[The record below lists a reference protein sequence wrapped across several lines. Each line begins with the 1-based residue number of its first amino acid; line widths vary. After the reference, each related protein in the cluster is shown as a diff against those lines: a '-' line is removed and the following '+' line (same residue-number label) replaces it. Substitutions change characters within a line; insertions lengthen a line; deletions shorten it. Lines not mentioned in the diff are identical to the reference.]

1 MPKTFV
7 FFDNRAET
15 AEMPKTYVFFDY
27 RAETEF
33 CFKP

>member
-1 MPKTFV
+1 MSKTFV
-7 FFDNRAET
+7 FFDYRAET

-33 CFKP
+33 